1 MDIRSKS
8 SEKSKNRLNG
18 FLRLFWLVI
27 GCAAVCF
34 AFFTAYIT
42 YEGGFNP
49 ETLIETD
56 YTKSSQYERKTVT
69 AYSRSIDRLADFIRD
84 FDSYCYL
91 SAVGSDSGSLT
102 NSDDGILI
110 HSDSESGDIWFLG
123 TVGDDG
129 IYRRTYTK
137 KISGDVSDYYFYS
150 SVTSYDGL
158 LTFVYCNA
166 PKSVFENGSSI
177 VRNNDSFSD
186 SLTGNVASNYYLL
199 GEQTT
204 LVRNCLPDISS
215 YPKSKFGADTDIY
228 FAAAPKTQFLENA
241 QAAWTAERQRLI
253 PIIVTIGCCVLA
265 AVLSLI
271 CCCVVSLKKLPDENG
286 EMSVR
291 LSFFSKIPLEITLA
305 LSVILSVQLTVL
317 TYDMRWTSWVNSTE
331 AFTRLSV
338 NFHRAAMVGTVF
350 VTFAF
355 VFSVIVQILSL
366 IETKGFVSNSFIC
379 RFTAW
384 VIRSVKGFVAKI
396 KEVNSARKKRGKL
409 TPVEFLRGVK
419 QSLMEKLLRKRIPI
433 EKKMLKMTL
442 IWLGAEVVCGLICL
456 LCLLDDVG
464 EVALVFFILCFIFFG
479 MYMAFLYHTYR
490 DIGKLAAKIEAISKN
505 KKPEGKEIYPDSPL
519 YHIYLDLDNIDSGMK
534 KSIEE
539 QVKSERMKIE
549 LVTNVSHD
557 LKTPLTSIISYVDLL
572 SKTELSDEA
581 ADYVKII
588 SAKAERLKNIVSDLF
603 DIAKANSGNSSVEL
617 ENLDLCKLIVQTLA
631 DMDDRV
637 NASGMTIKTR
647 LPSVPVIIR
656 SDGKKLYRV
665 FQNLIDNALKYS
677 LKGTRIFI
685 EAEITDGLV
694 KASVKNTSAYEL
706 DFTADEIKERFTRG
720 DKSRSTEGSGLGL
733 SIAESFTAVCG
744 GSFNVVIDGDQFR
757 TEVVFPTVI

>member
-1 MDIRSKS
+1 MDIKSKS
-8 SEKSKNRLNG
+8 SDKSKNRLNG

-34 AFFTAYIT
+34 AFFTAYCT
-42 YEGGFNP
+42 YEGGFYP
-49 ETLIETD
+49 ETLIEAD
-56 YTKSSQYERKTVT
+56 YTKSSDYEHRTVSV
-69 AYSRSIDRLADFIRD
+69 YSRSIDRLADFIRD
-84 FDSYCYL
+84 FNSYCYP
-91 SAVGSDSGSLT
+91 AAEGSDSGSLT
-102 NSDDGILI
+102 HSEDGILI
-110 HSDSESGDIWFLG
+110 HSDSEAGDIWLME

-137 KISGDVSDYYFYS
+137 KISEDVSDHYFYS
-150 SVTSYDGL
+150 SVTSYDGT
-158 LTFVYCNA
+158 LTFIYCNA

-177 VRNNDSFSD
+177 VRNNDTFSD
-186 SLTGNVASNYYLL
+186 SVTGNIASNYYLI
-199 GEQTT
+199 GEPTT
-204 LVRNCLPDISS
+204 LVYDCLPDSVS
-215 YPKSKFGADTDIY
+215 YTMAKYGADSDCY
-228 FAAAPKTQFLENA
+228 FAAAPKTSFVENA

-265 AVLSLI
+265 ALLSLI
-271 CCCVVSLKKLPDENG
+271 CCCAVSLKKLPDENG

-291 LSFFSKIPLEITLA
+291 LSFFSRIPLEITLA
-305 LSVILSVQLTVL
+305 LTVILTVQLTVM
-317 TYDMRWTSWVNSTE
+317 TYEMRWTSWVNSTE

-355 VFSVIVQILSL
+355 IFSVFVQILSL

-384 VIRSVKGFVAKI
+384 VIRSVKGFAAKV
-396 KEVNSARKKRGKL
+396 KEANSARKKRGNL
-409 TPVEFLRGVK
+409 TPVEFLKGVK
-419 QSLMEKLLRKRIPI
+419 QTFLEKILRKRIPI
-433 EKKMLKMTL
+433 EKKMLKVTL
-442 IWLGAEVVCGLICL
+442 IWLGAEVVSGFFCL
-456 LCLLDDVG
+456 LGVIDRH
-464 EVALVFFILCFIFFG
+464 EEIAVFFFVICFIFFG

-490 DIGKLAAKIEAISKN
+490 DIGKLAAKIEAITKGE
-505 KKPEGKEIYPDSPL
+505 KPDGNEIYPDSPL
-519 YHIYLDLDNIDSGMK
+519 YHIYLDLDNIDAGMK

-603 DIAKANSGNSSVEL
+603 DIAKANSGNSSVLL

-637 NASGMTIKTR
+637 NASGMTIKTK
-647 LPSVPVIIR
+647 LPSAPVIIR

>member
-1 MDIRSKS
+1 M
-8 SEKSKNRLNG
+8 
-18 FLRLFWLVI
+18 RLFWLVI
-27 GCAAVCF
+27 ACAAVCY

-42 YEGGFNP
+42 YEGGFYP

-56 YTKSSQYERKTVT
+56 YTKSSDYEHRTVS
-69 AYSRSIDRLADFIRD
+69 AYSRSIDGLADFIRD
-84 FDSYCYL
+84 FDSYCTNEY
-91 SAVGSDSGSLT
+91 SD
-102 NSDDGILI
+102 NSILI
-110 HSDSESGDIWFLG
+110 HSDDEAGDIS
-123 TVGDDG
+123 TVKEIGDNG
-129 IYRRTYTK
+129 VTKRIYTK
-137 KISGDVSDYYFYS
+137 KLPEDTLDFYFYS
-150 SVTSYDGL
+150 SVTSCDGT

-166 PKSVFENGSSI
+166 PKSLFENGSDDMCGRI
-177 VRNNDSFSD
+177 VRDNDTFSD
-186 SLTGNVASNYYLL
+186 SVTGNIASNYYLL
-199 GEQTT
+199 GEPTT
-204 LVRNCLPDISS
+204 LVYDCLPDSVS
-215 YPKSKFGADTDIY
+215 YTMSKFGADSDCY
-228 FAAAPKTQFLENA
+228 FAAAPKAKFVGNA
-241 QAAWTAERQRLI
+241 QAAWTAERERLI
-253 PIIVTIGCCVLA
+253 PIIVTIGCCILA
-265 AVLSLI
+265 AVLSLV

-286 EMSVR
+286 ELSVR
-291 LSFFSKIPLEITLA
+291 LSFFSRIPLEITAVITLFLA
-305 LSVILSVQLTVL
+305 AFLTTM
-317 TYDMRWTSWVNSTE
+317 TYDMRWTSRVNGTE
-331 AFTRLSV
+331 AITRFSV

-355 VFSVIVQILSL
+355 FFSLIVQILSL
-366 IETKGFVSNSFIC
+366 AETKGFVSNSFIC

-384 VIRSVKGFVAKI
+384 VIRTVKGFAAKL
-396 KEVNSARKKRGKL
+396 KEASQTKKQSGGKFR
-409 TPVEFLRGVK
+409 PIDFLKSVK
-419 QSLMEKLLRKRIPI
+419 QSFLEKLFRKRIPV
-433 EKKMLKMTL
+433 EKKMLKATL
-442 IWLGAEVVCGLICL
+442 IWLGAEVVSGI
-456 LCLLDDVG
+456 LCLLYLFDGV
-464 EVALVFFILCFIFFG
+464 EEIAVLFFIICFVFFG

-490 DIGKLAAKIEAISKN
+490 DIGKLAARIEAISKGE
-505 KKPEGKEIYPDSPL
+505 KPEGNEIYPNSPL
-519 YHIYLDLDNIDSGMK
+519 YHIYLDLDNINEGMK
-534 KSIEE
+534 TSIEE

-588 SAKAERLKNIVSDLF
+588 SVKAERLKNIVSDLF
-603 DIAKANSGNSSVEL
+603 DIAKANSGNTSVEL

-631 DMDDRV
+631 DMDDKV
-637 NASGMTIKTR
+637 NASGMTIKTK
-647 LPSVPVIIR
+647 LPAVPVIIR

-685 EAEITDGLV
+685 EAELSDGLV

>member
-1 MDIRSKS
+1 MDIKSKS
-8 SEKSKNRLNG
+8 SDKSKNRLNG

-27 GCAAVCF
+27 ACVAVCF
-34 AFFTAYIT
+34 AFFTAYCT
-42 YEGGFNP
+42 YEGGFDP
-49 ETLIETD
+49 ETLIEAD

-91 SAVGSDSGSLT
+91 SAVDSDSGSLT
-102 NSDDGILI
+102 HSDDGILI
-110 HSDSESGDIWFLG
+110 HSDSEAGDIWFLG

-137 KISGDVSDYYFYS
+137 KISEDVSDHYFYS

-166 PKSVFENGSSI
+166 PKSVFENGGSI
-177 VRNNDSFSD
+177 VRNNDTFSD
-186 SLTGNVASNYYLL
+186 SLTGNIASNYYLI
-199 GEQTT
+199 GERTT
-204 LVRNCLPDISS
+204 LVYDCLPGSVNNTM
-215 YPKSKFGADTDIY
+215 SKYGADSDCY
-228 FAAAPKTQFLENA
+228 FAAAPKAEFLENA
-241 QAAWTAERQRLI
+241 KAAWTAERQRLI
-253 PIIVTIGCCVLA
+253 PIIVTIGCCILA
-265 AVLSLI
+265 ALLSLI
-271 CCCVVSLKKLPDENG
+271 CYCAVSLKKLPDENG

-291 LSFFSKIPLEITLA
+291 LSLFSCIPLEITLA
-305 LSVILSVQLTVL
+305 LTVILTIQLTVM

-338 NFHRAAMVGTVF
+338 NLHRGAMVGAVF

-355 VFSVIVQILSL
+355 IFSVIVQILSL
-366 IETKGFVSNSFIC
+366 FETKGFVSNSFIC

-384 VIRSVKGFVAKI
+384 VIRTVKGFAAKV
-396 KEVNSARKKRGKL
+396 KEANSARKKRGKM

-419 QSLMEKLLRKRIPI
+419 QSLMERLLRKRIPI

-456 LCLLDDVG
+456 LCLLDNAEEIAVI
-464 EVALVFFILCFIFFG
+464 FFIICFAFFG

-490 DIGKLAAKIEAISKN
+490 DIGKLAAKIEAISKGE
-505 KKPEGKEIYPDSPL
+505 KPDGNEIYPDSPL
-519 YHIYLDLDNIDSGMK
+519 YHIYLDLDNIDAGMK

-603 DIAKANSGNSSVEL
+603 DIAKANSGNSNVLL

-631 DMDDRV
+631 DMDDKV

-647 LPSVPVIIR
+647 LPSAPVIIR

-685 EAEITDGLV
+685 EAEISDGLV

-757 TEVVFPTVI
+757 TELVFPTVL

>member
-1 MDIRSKS
+1 MDIKSKS
-8 SEKSKNRLNG
+8 SEKGKNRLNG
-18 FLRLFWLVI
+18 FLRIFWLVI

-34 AFFTAYIT
+34 AFFTAYCT
-42 YEGGFNP
+42 YEGGFDP
-49 ETLIETD
+49 ETLIEAD

-91 SAVGSDSGSLT
+91 SAVDSDSGSLAH
-102 NSDDGILI
+102 SEDGILI
-110 HSDSESGDIWFLG
+110 HSDSEAGDIWFQG
-123 TVGDDG
+123 AVGDDG
-129 IYRRTYTK
+129 IYRRIYTK
-137 KISGDVSDYYFYS
+137 RISEDVSDHYFYS

-166 PKSVFENGSSI
+166 PKSVFENGGSI
-177 VRNNDSFSD
+177 VRNNDTFSD
-186 SLTGNVASNYYLL
+186 SLTGNIASNYYLIR
-199 GEQTT
+199 EQTS
-204 LVRNCLPDISS
+204 LVRDCFPDSSS
-215 YPKSKFGADTDIY
+215 YPKSKFGADSDCY
-228 FAAAPKTQFLENA
+228 FAAAPKAEYLENA
-241 QAAWTAERQRLI
+241 KAAWTAERQRLI
-253 PIIVTIGCCVLA
+253 PIIVTIGCCVLGA
-265 AVLSLI
+265 LLSLI
-271 CCCVVSLKKLPDENG
+271 CYCAVSLKKLPDENG

-291 LSFFSKIPLEITLA
+291 LSFFSRIPLEITLA
-305 LSVILSVQLTVL
+305 LTVILTVQLTVM
-317 TYDMRWTSWVNSTE
+317 TYEMRWTSWVNSTE

-338 NFHRAAMVGTVF
+338 NLHRGAMLGAVF

-355 VFSVIVQILSL
+355 IFSVIVQILSL

-384 VIRSVKGFVAKI
+384 VIRSVKGFAAKI
-396 KEVNSARKKRGKL
+396 KEANSARKKSGRL
-409 TPVEFLRGVK
+409 TPAEFAKGVA
-419 QSLMEKLLRKRIPI
+419 QAFREKIFRKRIPI

-456 LCLLDDVG
+456 LCLLDNAEEIAVI
-464 EVALVFFILCFIFFG
+464 FFIICFIFFG
-479 MYMAFLYHTYR
+479 MYMAFLYSTYR

-505 KKPEGKEIYPDSPL
+505 EKPDGNEIYPDSPL
-519 YHIYLDLDNIDSGMK
+519 YHIYLDLDNIDAGMK

-572 SKTELSDEA
+572 AKTELSDEA

-647 LPSVPVIIR
+647 LPSAPVIIR

-757 TEVVFPTVI
+757 TELTFPTVI

>member
-1 MDIRSKS
+1 MDIKSKS

-18 FLRLFWLVI
+18 FMRLFWLVI

-56 YTKSSQYERKTVT
+56 YTKSSQYERKTVI

-84 FDSYCYL
+84 FDSYRNLHAETEEGGAL
-91 SAVGSDSGSLT
+91 SYSE
-102 NSDDGILI
+102 DGILI
-110 HSDSESGDIWFLG
+110 HSDSEAGDIWFLE
-123 TVGDDG
+123 TVDKDG

-177 VRNNDSFSD
+177 VRNNDTFSD

-215 YPKSKFGADTDIY
+215 YPKSKFGADTDCY
-228 FAAAPKTQFLENA
+228 FAAAPKAQFVENA

-265 AVLSLI
+265 ALLSLI

-291 LSFFSKIPLEITLA
+291 LSIFSRIPLEITLA
-305 LSVILSVQLTVL
+305 LTVILTIQLTVM

-350 VTFAF
+350 VTFTF

-396 KEVNSARKKRGKL
+396 KEVNSARKKIGKL

-419 QSLMEKLLRKRIPI
+419 QSLMEKLLRKRIPV
-433 EKKMLKMTL
+433 EKKMLKVTL

-456 LCLLDDVG
+456 LCLFDSAEEIAVI
-464 EVALVFFILCFIFFG
+464 FFIICLIFFG

-490 DIGKLAAKIEAISKN
+490 DIGKLAAKIEAISKGE
-505 KKPEGKEIYPDSPL
+505 KPEGNEIYPDSPL
-519 YHIYLDLDNIDSGMK
+519 YHIYLDLDNIDAGMK

-637 NASGMTIKTR
+637 NASGMTIKTK

>member
-1 MDIRSKS
+1 MDIKSKS

-18 FLRLFWLVI
+18 FMRLFWLVI
-27 GCAAVCF
+27 ACAAVCY

-42 YEGGFNP
+42 YERGFYP
-49 ETLIETD
+49 ETLIEAD
-56 YTKSSQYERKTVT
+56 YTKSSDYEHRTVS

-84 FDSYCYL
+84 FNSYCYL
-91 SAVGSDSGSLT
+91 SAEGSDSGSLT
-102 NSDDGILI
+102 HSEDGILI

-123 TVGDDG
+123 AVGDDG

-137 KISGDVSDYYFYS
+137 KISEDVTDYYFYS
-150 SVTSYDGL
+150 SVTSYDGT

-177 VRNNDSFSD
+177 VRNNDTFSD
-186 SLTGNVASNYYLL
+186 SVTGNIASNYYLA
-199 GEQTT
+199 GEPTT
-204 LVRNCLPDISS
+204 LVYDCLPDSVS
-215 YPKSKFGADTDIY
+215 YTMSKFGADSDCY
-228 FAAAPKTQFLENA
+228 FAAAPKTQFVENA

-253 PIIVTIGCCVLA
+253 PIIVTIGCCILA
-265 AVLSLI
+265 ALMSLI
-271 CCCVVSLKKLPDENG
+271 CFCVVSLKKLPDENG

-291 LSFFSKIPLEITLA
+291 LSFFSRIPLEITLA

-317 TYDMRWTSWVNSTE
+317 TYDMRWTSWVNGTE
-331 AFTRLSV
+331 AITRLSV
-338 NFHRAAMVGTVF
+338 NIHRAAMVGWVF

-355 VFSVIVQILSL
+355 CFSLIVQILSL
-366 IETKGFVSNSFIC
+366 IETKGFVANSFIC

-384 VIRSVKGFVAKI
+384 VIRTVKGFAAKI
-396 KEVNSARKKRGKL
+396 KEANSTRKKRGKL
-409 TPVEFLRGVK
+409 TPIEFVK
-419 QSLMEKLLRKRIPI
+419 GIGQAFREKIFRKRIPI

-456 LCLLDDVG
+456 LCLLDSAEEIAV
-464 EVALVFFILCFIFFG
+464 VFFIICFAFFG
-479 MYMAFLYHTYR
+479 MYMAFLYSTYR
-490 DIGKLAAKIEAISKN
+490 DIGKLAARIEAVSKGE
-505 KKPEGKEIYPDSPL
+505 KPDGNEIYPDSPL
-519 YHIYLDLDNIDSGMK
+519 YHIYLDLENIDEGMK

-581 ADYVKII
+581 ADYVKVI

-603 DIAKANSGNSSVEL
+603 DIAKANSGNSNVEL

-637 NASGMTIKTR
+637 NASGMTIKTK
-647 LPSVPVIIR
+647 LPSAPVIIR

-685 EAEITDGLV
+685 EAEISDGLV
-694 KASVKNTSAYEL
+694 KTSVKNTSAYEL